1 MSTEYEYRSDTCNHE
16 YRIWEDAHMTLVL
29 AATPLGNP
37 LDASARLKKAIESA
51 EIIAAEDSRR
61 FHRLASDLE
70 VTFTARIISFF
81 EGNEKERTAE
91 ILSLLREGKEVLVVT
106 DAGMPTISDPGF
118 RLMRDAIAENLPTV
132 VIPGPSAPTMAIAL
146 SGLPTDRFTFEGFA
160 PRAQGARNTFYEKLR
175 FEERTMVIFEAPH
188 RLHESLVEAAEVLG
202 GTRRAAI
209 CREMTKTYEETIR
222 GSLAELVTWADSR
235 EVLGEITLVIAGVE
249 EGSQSKSA
257 DDAVARVREY
267 EQAGMDRKAAIA
279 TVAEEL
285 SLPKKIVYAAVVDA
299 NKMSR

>member
-1 MSTEYEYRSDTCNHE
+1 M
-16 YRIWEDAHMTLVL
+16 ALVL

-37 LDASARLKKAIESA
+37 LDASARLKMAIESA

-61 FHRLASDLE
+61 FHRLASDLG

-81 EGNEKERTAE
+81 EGNESDRTQE
-91 ILSLLREGKEVLVVT
+91 ILTLLREGKEVLVVT

-118 RLMRDAIAENLPTV
+118 RLMRDAIAEKLPTI

-160 PRAQGARNTFYEKLR
+160 PRAHGARTSFYESLR

-188 RLHESLVEAAEVLG
+188 RLHESLVDAASILG
-202 GTRRAAI
+202 ADRAAAI

-222 GSLAELVTWADSR
+222 GPLSELIAWASAR
-235 EVLGEITLVIAGVE
+235 EVLGEITLVIAGVVA
-249 EGSQSKSA
+249 GSEVRTA

-267 EQAGMDRKAAIA
+267 EAAGMDRKGAIA
-279 TVAEEL
+279 TVAEEF
-285 SLPKKIVYAAVVDA
+285 SIPKKIVYAAVVDA

>member
-1 MSTEYEYRSDTCNHE
+1 M
-16 YRIWEDAHMTLVL
+16 ALVL

-37 LDASARLKKAIESA
+37 LDASARLKMAIESA

-61 FHRLASDLE
+61 FHRLASDLG

-81 EGNEKERTAE
+81 EGNESDRTQE
-91 ILSLLREGKEVLVVT
+91 ILTLLREGKEVLVVT

-118 RLMRDAIAENLPTV
+118 RLMRDAIAEKLPMI

-160 PRAQGARNTFYEKLR
+160 PRAHGARTSFFESLR
-175 FEERTMVIFEAPH
+175 FEERTMVVFEAPH
-188 RLHESLVEAAEVLG
+188 RLHESLVDAATILG
-202 GTRRAAI
+202 ADRAAAI

-222 GSLAELVTWADSR
+222 GPLSELIAWASGR
-235 EVLGEITLVIAGVE
+235 EVLGEITLVIAGVAA
-249 EGSQSKSA
+249 GSEVRTA

-267 EQAGMDRKAAIA
+267 EAAGMDRKGAIA
-279 TVAEEL
+279 TVAKEF
-285 SLPKKIVYAAVVDA
+285 SIPKKIVYAAVVDA

>member
-1 MSTEYEYRSDTCNHE
+1 
-16 YRIWEDAHMTLVL
+16 MTLVL

-81 EGNEKERTAE
+81 EGNEKERTSE
-91 ILSLLREGKEVLVVT
+91 ILTLLREGKEVLVVT

-132 VIPGPSAPTMAIAL
+132 VIPGPSAPLMAIAL

-160 PRAQGARNTFYEKLR
+160 PRAQGARRAFYEKLR
-175 FEERTMVIFEAPH
+175 FEERTIVTFEAPH
-188 RLHESLVEAAEVLG
+188 RLLESLVDAASVLG
-202 GTRRAAI
+202 ENRKAAI

-222 GSLAELVTWADSR
+222 GTIAELIAWAQSR
-235 EVLGEITLVIAGVE
+235 EILGEITLVFAGIE
-249 EGSQSKSA
+249 EGSEIRTA
-257 DDAVARVREY
+257 DGAVARVREY
-267 EQAGMDRKAAIA
+267 EAAGMDRKAAIA
-279 TVAEEL
+279 TVAEEFD
-285 SLPKKIVYAAVVDA
+285 LPKKIVYAAVVDA

>member
-1 MSTEYEYRSDTCNHE
+1 M
-16 YRIWEDAHMTLVL
+16 ALVL

-37 LDASARLKKAIESA
+37 LDASARLKMAIESA

-61 FHRLASDLE
+61 FHRLASDLG

-81 EGNEKERTAE
+81 EGNESDRTQE
-91 ILSLLREGKEVLVVT
+91 ILTLLREGKEVLVVT

-118 RLMRDAIAENLPTV
+118 RLMRDAIAEKLPTI

-160 PRAQGARNTFYEKLR
+160 PRAHGARTSFYESLR

-188 RLHESLVEAAEVLG
+188 RLHESLVDAASILG
-202 GTRRAAI
+202 ADRAAAI

-222 GSLAELVTWADSR
+222 GSLSELIVWAAGR
-235 EVLGEITLVIAGVE
+235 EVLGEITLVIAGIAA
-249 EGSQSKSA
+249 GSEVRTA

-267 EQAGMDRKAAIA
+267 EVAGMDRKGAIA
-279 TVAEEL
+279 TVAEEF
-285 SLPKKIVYAAVVDA
+285 SIPKKIVYAAVVDA

>member
-1 MSTEYEYRSDTCNHE
+1 
-16 YRIWEDAHMTLVL
+16 MTLVL

-91 ILSLLREGKEVLVVT
+91 ILTLLREGKEVLVVT

-160 PRAQGARNTFYEKLR
+160 PRAQGGRRAFYEKLR
-175 FEERTMVIFEAPH
+175 FEERTMVTFEAPH
-188 RLHESLVEAAEVLG
+188 RLLESLVDAASILG
-202 GTRRAAI
+202 ENRKAAI

-222 GSLAELVTWADSR
+222 GTIAELIVWAQSR
-235 EVLGEITLVIAGVE
+235 EILGEITLVFAGIE
-249 EGSQSKSA
+249 AGSEIRTA
-257 DDAVARVREY
+257 DDAVSRVREY
-267 EQAGMDRKAAIA
+267 EAAGMDRKGAIA
-279 TVAEEL
+279 TVAEEFD
-285 SLPKKIVYAAVVDA
+285 LPKKIVYAAVVDA

>member
-1 MSTEYEYRSDTCNHE
+1 M
-16 YRIWEDAHMTLVL
+16 ALVL

-37 LDASARLKKAIESA
+37 LDASARLKMAIESA

-61 FHRLASDLE
+61 FHRLASDLG

-81 EGNEKERTAE
+81 EGNESDRTQE
-91 ILSLLREGKEVLVVT
+91 ILTLLREGKEVLVVT

-118 RLMRDAIAENLPTV
+118 RLMRDAIAEKLPTI

-160 PRAQGARNTFYEKLR
+160 PRAHGARTSFFESLR

-188 RLHESLVEAAEVLG
+188 RLHESLVDAASILG
-202 GTRRAAI
+202 ADRAAAI

-222 GSLAELVTWADSR
+222 GPLSELIAWAAGR
-235 EVLGEITLVIAGVE
+235 EVLGEITLVIAGVAA
-249 EGSQSKSA
+249 GSEVRTA

-267 EQAGMDRKAAIA
+267 EVAGMDRKGAIA
-279 TVAEEL
+279 TVAEEF
-285 SLPKKIVYAAVVDA
+285 SIPKKIVYAAVVDA

>member
-1 MSTEYEYRSDTCNHE
+1 M
-16 YRIWEDAHMTLVL
+16 ALVL

-37 LDASARLKKAIESA
+37 LDASARLKMAIESA

-61 FHRLASDLE
+61 FHRLASDLG

-81 EGNEKERTAE
+81 EGNESDRTQE
-91 ILSLLREGKEVLVVT
+91 ILTLLREGKEVLVVT

-118 RLMRDAIAENLPTV
+118 RLMRDAIAEKLPTI

-160 PRAQGARNTFYEKLR
+160 PRAHGARTSFYESLR

-188 RLHESLVEAAEVLG
+188 RLHESLVDAASILG
-202 GTRRAAI
+202 ADRAAAI

-222 GSLAELVTWADSR
+222 GTLSELIAWAAGR
-235 EVLGEITLVIAGVE
+235 EVLGEITLVIAGVAA
-249 EGSQSKSA
+249 GSEVRTA

-267 EQAGMDRKAAIA
+267 EVAGMDRKGAIA
-279 TVAEEL
+279 TVAEEF
-285 SLPKKIVYAAVVDA
+285 SIPKKIVYAAVVDA